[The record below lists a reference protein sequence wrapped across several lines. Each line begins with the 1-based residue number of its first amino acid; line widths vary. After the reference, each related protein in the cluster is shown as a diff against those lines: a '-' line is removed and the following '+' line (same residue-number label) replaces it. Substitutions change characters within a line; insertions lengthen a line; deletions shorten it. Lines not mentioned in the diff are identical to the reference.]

1 MNDLIL
7 KDINMSLNRIARKS
21 GVTLNSL
28 RDLTEGNVRS
38 GIANK
43 LGVTT
48 SSLQTFVDGGTSNGL
63 ASKIEITSSSL
74 QELRN
79 MIGQRGAIGLIVRLL
94 LV

>member
-1 MNDLIL
+1 
-7 KDINMSLNRIARKS
+7 MSLNKIARKS

-28 RDLTEGNVRS
+28 RDLTKGNVRS

-79 MIGQRGAIGLIVRLL
+79 MIGQQGAIGLIVRLL